1 MNDGDTLTDHIRRFH
16 MSDALTPTSERIERS
31 VVSAIRKTAKNAL
44 PDVIKGE
51 HSFISDLDFDS
62 MSVSLLGLALE
73 DEFGCAILLSGWVER
88 HSHPESLTVR
98 SLCEYLSEVLPT
110 S

>member
-1 MNDGDTLTDHIRRFH
+1 
-16 MSDALTPTSERIERS
+16 MSDALSPTSDRIERS

-44 PDVIKGE
+44 PDVIAGE

-62 MSVSLLGLALE
+62 MSISLLGLALE

-98 SLCEYLSEVLPT
+98 SLCEYLAEVLPA

>member
-1 MNDGDTLTDHIRRFH
+1 
-16 MSDALTPTSERIERS
+16 MSVTPSLTSEHIQNS

-44 PDVIKGE
+44 PDAILPE
-51 HSFISDLDFDS
+51 HSFVSDLDFDS
-62 MSVSLLGLALE
+62 MSISLLGLALE

-88 HSHPESLTVR
+88 QSQPADLTVG
-98 SLCEYLSEVLPT
+98 SLVAYLTEVLPE